1 MSYRLR
7 NKSAV
12 DRFWFA
18 VVKRESGCW
27 LYRNRPEVY
36 GNIKGD
42 DGRNKLAHRFS
53 YELHVGPIPVGM
65 FICHKCDTPGCVNPE
80 HLYAGTH
87 EDNNRDKVERD
98 RYRTAACQADKLR
111 RRAMDSITAA
121 EAKREYETGMF
132 TMAQLAKKYSCSQAT
147 ISCIIRGVP
156 NYARPNEEKRVR
168 RYGNFRR
175 KMTPEQHQEVI
186 EKYATGAYT
195 QTQLAVEYG
204 VTQTRIS
211 GIVTGLDEKRREK
224 SRSITPETPQ

>member
-111 RRAMDSITAA
+111 RRAMDSVTAA
-121 EAKREYETGMF
+121 AVKEEYESGRFSM
-132 TMAQLAKKYSCSQAT
+132 MQLAKKYSCSQST

-156 NYARPNEEKRVR
+156 NYGKPKEEQTSR
-168 RYGNFRR
+168 RRHGGNFRQKITEAQR
-175 KMTPEQHQEVI
+175 QEI
-186 EKYATGAYT
+186 REKYATGAFT

-204 VTQTRIS
+204 VTQARVSDI
-211 GIVTGLDEKRREK
+211 ITGRDYK
-224 SRSITPETPQ
+224 RSITPETPQ